1 MKHDLLIIEQ
11 ITERILARLQRG
23 FKPDSETLHFLKTSY
38 GINTEKEL
46 TGFLNDTGLNDGTM
60 YELIVYPDDYLRA
73 AIEKIISPDGLS
85 PSEIETISINTGT
98 AAPSISIITETFVHT
113 VDPDNY
119 LYCIN
124 NFIKKLNLDLNL
136 QYVGSLTDATDNE
149 LYFSAR
155 ALLRKKRFLPS
166 GDRGDFMKK
175 IIQHKEVMPSES
187 GDTLMLIDRG
197 ASLLSG
203 NKVKALDELAAKK
216 FYFESVLTQDEEY
229 SALLKTWGMEMLLMK
244 RVQPSPISTEDA
256 IDSIR
261 TIDRLTYIVYGFIIP
276 PSDISVQ
283 VSIDS
288 SNPPY
293 GLFN

>member
-1 MKHDLLIIEQ
+1 MKHDPLIIKQ
-11 ITERILARLQRG
+11 ITEIILTRLQSG

-38 GINTEKEL
+38 GVNTGKEL
-46 TGFLNDTGLNDGTM
+46 TVFLNDTGLNDGTI
-60 YELIVYPDDYLRA
+60 YELTVYPDDYLRT
-73 AIEKIISPDGLS
+73 AIEKLIPSEGLS
-85 PSEIETISINTGT
+85 PSEIEAISIKSGT
-98 AAPSISIITETFVHT
+98 AAPSISIITETAVHT
-113 VDPDNY
+113 ADPDRS
-119 LYCIN
+119 LHCIN
-124 NFIKKLNLDLNL
+124 NYIRKLNLDLDL
-136 QYVGSLTDATDNE
+136 QYLGSLADTTDNE

>member
-38 GINTEKEL
+38 GVNTEKEL
-46 TGFLNDTGLNDGTM
+46 TGFLNDTGLNDGTI

-136 QYVGSLTDATDNE
+136 QYLGSLADATDNE
-149 LYFSAR
+149 LYFGAR

>member
-38 GINTEKEL
+38 GVNTEKEL
-46 TGFLNDTGLNDGTM
+46 TGFLNDTGLNDGTI

-136 QYVGSLTDATDNE
+136 QYVGSLADATDNE
-149 LYFSAR
+149 LYFGAR

>member
-46 TGFLNDTGLNDGTM
+46 TGFLNDTGLNDGTI

>member
-38 GINTEKEL
+38 GVNTEKEL
-46 TGFLNDTGLNDGTM
+46 TGFLNDTGLNDGTI